1 MISCT
6 GSVERGSAIMA
17 AAAANITKV
26 NLELGGKAP
35 AIVMGDA
42 DLELAINAIK
52 ASRVI
57 NSGQVCNCAE
67 RVYVQ
72 AGIAD
77 QFEERLATAMKATK
91 CGNPLTD
98 ATVEYG
104 PLINEAGYKK
114 VDALVRGAVAA
125 GASVVTGGKRATG
138 DGGYYY
144 EPTVLAGCKQGM
156 VDVRRAVM
164 GDVIE

>member
-1 MISCT
+1 AVKFCELVSESDLPPGVLNVVHGRGPTVGKALASSPRIGMISFT
-6 GSVERGSAIMA
+6 GSVETGSAIMA

-42 DLELAINAIK
+42 DLNLAINANK

-57 NSGQVCNCAE
+57 NSGQGCNCAE

-72 AGIAD
+72 AGVAD
-77 QFEERLATAMKATK
+77 QFVERLATAMKATK

-104 PLINEAGYKK
+104 PLINEAGYNK
-114 VDALVRGAVAA
+114 VD
-125 GASVVTGGKRATG
+125 
-138 DGGYYY
+138 
-144 EPTVLAGCKQGM
+144 
-156 VDVRRAVM
+156 
-164 GDVIE
+164 